1 MFKHLYRSL
10 PMLAAY
16 GLLSVFL
23 YSAVM
28 FNVSNDTKMLF
39 DWAQIHTA
47 GFVVL
52 IGGCSLVLWALTF
65 YLLLRFNQIERV
77 QDSQW
82 YAIFTAIVFLLSI
95 ILIYIIQAK
104 Q

>member
-23 YSAVM
+23 YSVVM

-52 IGGCSLVLWALTF
+52 IGDAHSSYGRS
-65 YLLLRFNQIERV
+65 
-77 QDSQW
+77 
-82 YAIFTAIVFLLSI
+82 LSI
-95 ILIYIIQAK
+95 CYFNLIR
-104 Q
+104 